1 VTEIIRTEAPSES
14 LTALLMVYVMVFFIL
29 FFSGLVVA
37 GLILEW
43 SPAWLSLWMG
53 IIFVGVA
60 VMVDLFRRNFLPDEM
75 LVKVRLPKVV
85 PRRKLRE

>member
-1 VTEIIRTEAPSES
+1 MTEIIRTEAPTES
-14 LTALLMVYVMVFFIL
+14 LTALLIVYVMVFFIL

-43 SPAWLSLWMG
+43 SPAFLSLWIG
-53 IIFVGVA
+53 ILLVGVGA
-60 VMVDLFRRNFLPDEM
+60 MVDLYRRNFLPDEM